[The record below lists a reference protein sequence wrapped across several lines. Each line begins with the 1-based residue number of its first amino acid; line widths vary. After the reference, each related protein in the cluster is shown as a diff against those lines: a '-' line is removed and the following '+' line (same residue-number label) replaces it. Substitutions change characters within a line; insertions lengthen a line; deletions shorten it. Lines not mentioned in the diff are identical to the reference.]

1 MKKLIKL
8 FIVLSCLFAVIHSN
22 TEPVKAAV
30 KGSVSLSVSS
40 STVTIGGNIKV
51 TVKISCEEG
60 CMAALTLRYNT
71 SYVTLVD
78 YPSGDF
84 NPNNNKLIIDASES
98 KSASK
103 TFTFKT
109 KAVGSTTFTLNV
121 MEFYSMSG
129 ASITGYSSSVS
140 RSVTIKNP
148 EVIVSS
154 DNTISKLQIENFEI
168 EPEFSSDV
176 TEYKIYLPKNTEKL
190 NINAVASSSKARIGT
205 IDGTVKPGWNDI
217 NIVCTAE
224 NKSTK
229 TYVIHAYVE
238 EEPTV
243 FYDLGEEKLGVV
255 INLDKVEPKEGY
267 QPKAINTE
275 AGEITE
281 YSNGV
286 FELLYLENSK
296 GEKDFYLYNSTTN
309 KVIGIYNPIIINDHT
324 FLEGNKEGKDFSEL
338 AENFTEETVKIGDRT
353 LNGWGYID
361 PEMRDFKLMY
371 LTDEK
376 GRTGLYRYDLR
387 DETLQRYAE
396 PTPPEPEVDL
406 KPYIYLSAAISGAV
420 TLLFAMMVIA
430 RKERRKRS

>member
-8 FIVLSCLFAVIHSN
+8 FMVLSCLFAVIHIN

-30 KGSVSLSVSS
+30 KGSVSLSVSA

-71 SYVTLVD
+71 SYVTLTD

-84 NPNNNKLIIDASES
+84 NPSNNKLIIDASES

-109 KAVGSTTFTLNV
+109 KAVGSTTFTVNV
-121 MEFYSMSG
+121 LEFYSMSG

-140 RSVTIKNP
+140 KNVTIKNP
-148 EVIVSS
+148 EVVVSS
-154 DNTISKLQIENFEI
+154 DNTISKLQIENFEF

-190 NINAVASSSKARIGT
+190 DIKAVASSSKAKIGT

-224 NKSTK
+224 NKSQK

-255 INLDKVEPKEGY
+255 INHDKVKPLEGY
-267 QPKAINTE
+267 QPETITTE
-275 AGEITE
+275 AGELTV

-286 FELLYLENSK
+286 FDLLYLEDGQ
-296 GEKDFYLYNSTTN
+296 GEKNFYLYNAGTDS
-309 KVIGIYNPIIINDHT
+309 VISIYNPISINNHM

-338 AENFTEETVKIGDRT
+338 AETFTEENVTIGDRT
-353 LNGWGYID
+353 FKGWGYND
-361 PEMRDFKLMY
+361 PAMKDFKLLY
-371 LTDEK
+371 LTDERGK
-376 GRTGLYRYDLR
+376 TGLYRYDCKE
-387 DETLQRYAE
+387 ETLQRYAE
-396 PTPPEPEVDL
+396 PTPPEPEIDI
-406 KPYIYLSAAISGAV
+406 KPYIYLSAAISGAI

-430 RKERRKRS
+430 RKERKARS